1 MSPSGEEPRAPMSPS
16 REEPRISPGRAAVT
30 VVAGMAVAGVLVG
43 ALWVWLAPGIHG
55 VVALTDDGDRV
66 QAYLGNES
74 EHLFTAAAMA
84 VGFLSVLAVIAAV
97 LVWQWRP
104 HRGPLQASA
113 LAVGSVAA
121 AAVATGVG
129 ALGAHWR
136 YGSVDVAGAPVSPEN
151 RVHYVVEAPAVFFGH
166 SPLVIAATLLLPAA
180 VAATV
185 YLLCAVSAP
194 RDDLGA
200 WPPVDYLAV
209 PTDRT
214 ATVGSVPPVGPSSP
228 LP

>member
-1 MSPSGEEPRAPMSPS
+1 MK
-16 REEPRISPGRAAVT
+16 
-30 VVAGMAVAGVLVG
+30 
-43 ALWVWLAPGIHG
+43 HG
-55 VVALTDDGDRV
+55 
-66 QAYLGNES
+66 YL
-74 EHLFTAAAMA
+74 AAAMA

-97 LVWQWRP
+97 LVWQWRA

-113 LAVGSVAA
+113 LAIGSVAA

-180 VAATV
+180 VAAGLSPHSLRHSFASHLIEGGGDLRAVQELLGHASIQTTEV
-185 YLLCAVSAP
+185 YTHLNVEHIRSLHRLYHP
-194 RDDLGA
+194 RG
-200 WPPVDYLAV
+200 
-209 PTDRT
+209 
-214 ATVGSVPPVGPSSP
+214 
-228 LP
+228 

>member
-1 MSPSGEEPRAPMSPS
+1 MSSSGEEPKS
-16 REEPRISPGRAAVT
+16 SPGRAALM
-30 VVAGMAVAGVLVG
+30 VVAAVASAGVLVG

-66 QAYLGNES
+66 QAYLGNDS
-74 EHLFTAAAMA
+74 DHLFTAAAMV
-84 VGFLSVLAVIAAV
+84 VGFLSVLAVVAAV

-104 HRGPLQASA
+104 HRGPVQASA
-113 LAVGSVAA
+113 LVVGSIAA
-121 AAVATGVG
+121 AVVATGVG
-129 ALGAHWR
+129 ALGARWR
-136 YGSVDVAGAPVSPEN
+136 YGTVDVAAAPVNAEN
-151 RVHYVVEAPAVFFGH
+151 RVHYIVEAPAVFFGH
-166 SPLVIAATLLLPAA
+166 SPLVVAATLLLPAA

-194 RDDLGA
+194 RDDLGG
-200 WPPVDYLAV
+200 WPPVDYFGG

-214 ATVGSVPPVGPSSP
+214 VTAEPVPPAGPSSP